1 MLVNFM
7 SYYAK
12 SARQVDRQLRSVP
25 CRSEVVAVRD
35 WWLGLERR
43 AAARRR
49 GRTTREREVAARVLE
64 LPAPRG
70 KPSNVITLCLILSTG
85 ITTPI
90 YG

>member
-1 MLVNFM
+1 
-7 SYYAK
+7 
-12 SARQVDRQLRSVP
+12 VP
-25 CRSEVVAVRD
+25 CRSEVVAVRGR
-35 WWLGLERR
+35 WSGLERR

-49 GRTTREREVAARVLE
+49 GLTTREREVAARVLE

>member
-1 MLVNFM
+1 M
-7 SYYAK
+7 
-12 SARQVDRQLRSVP
+12 P

-35 WWLGLERR
+35 RWSGLERR
-43 AAARRR
+43 TAARHRDR
-49 GRTTREREVAARVLE
+49 MTRERDMAARVLE